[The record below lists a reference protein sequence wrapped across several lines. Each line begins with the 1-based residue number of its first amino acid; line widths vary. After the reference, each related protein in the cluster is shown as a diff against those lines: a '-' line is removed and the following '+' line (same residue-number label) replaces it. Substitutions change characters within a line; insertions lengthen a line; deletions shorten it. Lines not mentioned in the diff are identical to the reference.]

1 MRAAQVFLIAI
12 ILVSASA
19 SLIAPFNPR
28 QTSLGEPLQKP
39 GQRHVLGTDAL
50 GRDVFS
56 RVLYGGRKTL
66 SVSILGL
73 VIAAIGGLTLGFLPL
88 LTHRS
93 FQGLAQVMINSL
105 LALPPLVVAMVILT
119 LMGQGA
125 WQLLLAVGI
134 AQIAPF
140 AQVIRVYST
149 AAQSQD
155 YIMGAQAAG
164 AGQWRIMRYHM
175 LPNALPGLLAYAAV
189 VFSYNIINS
198 AALSFLG
205 LGGDPG
211 IPDWGVILAEGRN
224 VFQLSPWI
232 GFVPGMLITLTV
244 LSANVLADHLTRS
257 QISAK

>member
-1 MRAAQVFLIAI
+1 MRAALAYLIAI
-12 ILVSASA
+12 MLLSALA
-19 SLIAPFNPR
+19 ALIAPFNPR
-28 QTSLGEPLQKP
+28 QTSISEPLQKP
-39 GQRHVLGTDAL
+39 GQKHILGTDAL

-56 RVLYGGRKTL
+56 RVLYGGRKAL

-73 VIAAIGGLTLGFLPL
+73 GIATIGGFTLGFLPFL
-88 LTHRS
+88 AHRS
-93 FQGLAQVMINSL
+93 IQGFAQVMTNSL
-105 LALPPLVVAMVILT
+105 LALPPLVVALIILT

-125 WQLLLAVGI
+125 GQLSLAVGI

-140 AQVIRVYST
+140 ARVIRIYSA

-155 YIMGAQAAG
+155 YIVGALAAG
-164 AGQWRIMRYHM
+164 AGQWRIMRYHV
-175 LPNALPGLLAYAAV
+175 LPNARPGLLAYAAV

-211 IPDWGVILAEGRN
+211 IPDWGMILAEGRS

-232 GFVPGMLITLTV
+232 GFVPGVLITLTV
-244 LSANVLADHLTRS
+244 LSTNVLADHLTRN
-257 QISAK
+257 QTSAK